1 MDNKQKTELNKLIDK
16 VSEQTDIDI
25 KYRTRTY
32 DSVCARAVYYRL
44 AYDTGRYTLK
54 NISKSLNRNHATV
67 IHGLKNVFPY
77 MEKYNPR
84 IYNSYKV
91 LSLNA
96 SVGGSEISDIIN
108 MLHGPPINK
117 ISEIKIFIKKITDE
131 CNIV

>member
-1 MDNKQKTELNKLIDK
+1 MPENYLQI
-16 VSEQTDIDI
+16 
-25 KYRTRTY
+25 
-32 DSVCARAVYYRL
+32 
-44 AYDTGRYTLK
+44 
-54 NISKSLNRNHATV
+54 LNRINSFFFDVDGVLTDGSVTLMPGGEQVRVMNVKDGSV

-96 SVGGSEISDIIN
+96 GVGGSEISDIIN
-108 MLHGPPINK
+108 MLHGAPINK